1 MRNQKQKIETTFGT
15 VTIFKENKLVKPTIK
30 TDNIQQPHKV
40 DLNAN
45 TETVETNKSDNFFGF
60 EDAKLNYIDE
70 QVFAGL
76 NIADTSIHLG
86 NKNLNKQPQNDESRA
101 DEQNYIDDY
110 YFPKGTVNVNE
121 HNHLGGD
128 SNLHHIHKKELD
140 DLKDT
145 NYIDQM
151 MFQENQSDNLIG
163 SIKNFKS
170 NSNSKKSPLIKS
182 AEIPIIKSQNIL
194 LNDSE
199 SMPKKVLEINRN
211 LIKTKDESS
220 HKLLLSEVPKWDYI
234 TVDEG
239 AAILQKNIC
248 YFNEERIKEFFLV
261 II

>member
-15 VTIFKENKLVKPTIK
+15 VTIFKENKLVNPTIK
-30 TDNIQQPHKV
+30 TDNIQPPPKI
-40 DLNAN
+40 DLNTN
-45 TETVETNKSDNFFGF
+45 SESVETNKSDNFFGF

-70 QVFAGL
+70 QIFAGL
-76 NIADTSIHLG
+76 NKADTSVNLE
-86 NKNLNKQPQNDESRA
+86 NKNLNKQPQNDETCV

-110 YFPKGTVNVNE
+110 YFPKGTLNINE
-121 HNHLGGD
+121 KNHLGD
-128 SNLHHIHKKELD
+128 NTNLHHIHKKELD
-140 DLKDT
+140 DLKDV

-170 NSNSKKSPLIKS
+170 NSIYKKNTLVKS

-194 LNDSE
+194 LSDSV
-199 SMPKKVLEINRN
+199 STPKKSLEINKN
-211 LIKTKDESS
+211 LNKTKDESS
-220 HKLLLSEVPKWDYI
+220 HKLLMSEVPNWDYI

-248 YFNEERIKEFFLV
+248 YFNEERI
-261 II
+261 